1 MRAHAAVAQL
11 VEQRI
16 RNAKVASST
25 PASGTIQEH
34 LPVRT
39 GPGIASALCFFSP
52 GNGLD
57 MNKLVLMLL
66 LVSPGLALAEDD
78 GDELLG
84 LMERPA
90 TREAAL
96 EHIDNVRTKW
106 DGSVFCIAKD
116 NPRAADNPQAAAFV
130 AVKTYLETHPEERYR
145 PRRYLIIQGLRA
157 AYPCPPR

>member
-34 LPVRT
+34 LPGRACT
-39 GPGIASALCFFSP
+39 GSASALCFP
-52 GNGLD
+52 ALD
-57 MNKLVLMLL
+57 WKPVVKKLILLSLLVL
-66 LVSPGLALAEDD
+66 PCLALAEDD

-84 LMERPA
+84 LMEKPA
-90 TREAAL
+90 TRETAL
-96 EHIDNVRTKW
+96 QHIDNVRTKW
-106 DGSVFCIAKD
+106 DGSVFCIATG
-116 NPRAADNPQAAAFV
+116 NPQAADNPQAAAFV
-130 AVKTYLETHPEERYR
+130 AVKSYLENHPEERYR

-157 AYPCPPR
+157 AFPCRPR